1 MPYYYH
7 LGTIP
12 KKRHTQ
18 FRQPDGSLYHEE
30 LMGMHG
36 FTGIQSLL
44 YHLHP
49 PTEVYQV
56 LLERSIVLE
65 FEEPGALRHRH
76 LRTAIAFSKGD
87 AIASRIPLMA
97 NADVCLSV
105 AQPTEAMSY
114 WYRFAHGD
122 EVIFIHDGSGVLE
135 SQFGTLSYRPGDYLV
150 IPTGVLWRIVPDVGV
165 DQRMLVIEAQG
176 HIEPPTRYRNHY
188 GQLLEHAPY
197 SERDLRPPEALTPHD
212 AVGEFEV
219 RVKAHDRITAY
230 FYHHHPLDVV
240 GWDGYLY
247 PYAFNIADFEPI
259 TGRIHQPPPVH
270 QTFEAP
276 GFVICSFVPRLFDY
290 HPQAIPAPY
299 NHSNVDSDEVLY
311 YVEGNF
317 MSRKG
322 IGRSSITVHPRGV
335 PHGPHPGLYE
345 GSIGKERTNELAVMI
360 DTFRPL
366 QLTRHALDLEDGHYP
381 YSWVS

>member
-165 DQRMLVIEAQG
+165 DQRMLVIE
-176 HIEPPTRYRNHY
+176 
-188 GQLLEHAPY
+188 
-197 SERDLRPPEALTPHD
+197 
-212 AVGEFEV
+212 
-219 RVKAHDRITAY
+219 
-230 FYHHHPLDVV
+230 
-240 GWDGYLY
+240 
-247 PYAFNIADFEPI
+247 
-259 TGRIHQPPPVH
+259 
-270 QTFEAP
+270 
-276 GFVICSFVPRLFDY
+276 
-290 HPQAIPAPY
+290 
-299 NHSNVDSDEVLY
+299 
-311 YVEGNF
+311 
-317 MSRKG
+317 
-322 IGRSSITVHPRGV
+322 
-335 PHGPHPGLYE
+335 
-345 GSIGKERTNELAVMI
+345 
-360 DTFRPL
+360 
-366 QLTRHALDLEDGHYP
+366 
-381 YSWVS
+381 